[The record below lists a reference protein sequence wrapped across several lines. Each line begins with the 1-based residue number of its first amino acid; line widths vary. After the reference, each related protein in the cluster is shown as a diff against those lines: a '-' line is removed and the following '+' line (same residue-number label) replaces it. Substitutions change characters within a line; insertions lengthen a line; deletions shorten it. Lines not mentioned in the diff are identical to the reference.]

1 MEDET
6 PRVGI
11 HLNDEAKRR
20 VISFKVKGDVSGWSE
35 RVGGEFKL
43 NWCTGCRAYDR
54 CRRDDVKEWRQIRCD
69 GW

>member
-20 VISFKVKGDVSGWSE
+20 VISFNVKGDVSGWSE

-43 NWCTGCRAYDR
+43 DWCAGGRADDR
-54 CRRDDVKEWRQIRCD
+54 CRRDDVKEWRQIRRD